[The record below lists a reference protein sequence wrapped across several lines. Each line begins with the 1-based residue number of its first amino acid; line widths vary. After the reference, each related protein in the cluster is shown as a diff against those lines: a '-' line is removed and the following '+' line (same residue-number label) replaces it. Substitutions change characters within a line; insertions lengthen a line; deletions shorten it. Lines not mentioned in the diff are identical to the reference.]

1 MSTLCAGHLPTIG
14 DAQHSLKKLTDNH
27 TSQRIGVWG
36 WGYLRPASGEL
47 AQRRRACSEKY
58 DTATRAAPA
67 IFFKKNSEKL
77 TCIEGLSLS
86 LTRSRTPKIPK
97 RKGTLTIKPA
107 KRVESFVFIALGI
120 CRWCRQEACEPRVFR
135 ALPRLRPAHIR
146 SQANNNWLIT
156 CRHFT
161 CGVIFVAIVR
171 IKYVNDRSGGGLS
184 PRWGWSWSVSRLA

>member
-14 DAQHSLKKLTDNH
+14 DAQLQLKKLTDKHNL
-27 TSQRIGVWG
+27 RKCMGR
-36 WGYLRPASGEL
+36 GYLRPASWEL

-67 IFFKKNSEKL
+67 IFFRTNSEKL

-107 KRVESFVFIALGI
+107 KRMESFVFIALGI
-120 CRWCRQEACEPRVFR
+120 CRCVVRRLSSLEVFR
-135 ALPRLRPAHIR
+135 ACHGFALRTLGRRL
-146 SQANNNWLIT
+146 T
-156 CRHFT
+156 T
-161 CGVIFVAIVR
+161 MG
-171 IKYVNDRSGGGLS
+171 
-184 PRWGWSWSVSRLA
+184 